1 MGLIWVAGAALW
13 GVAEASLFFIVPDV
27 LITFAVMR
35 FGLRQG
41 LLLSVV
47 AAAFASLTGCFMWL
61 WASRDA
67 ETARHVMLL
76 VPAIGPDL
84 LARAQGEIAAGW
96 PLHLVTG
103 AMTGVPYKLHAVEAG
118 ARGIDPRLF
127 LAMSFVARLARF
139 TLTAIL
145 TAIGKAILA
154 RLRRPQWRYAG
165 WALSWIAV
173 YGVYFATRVMA

>member
-47 AAAFASLTGCFMWL
+47 AAVFASITGCFMWL

-76 VPAIGPDL
+76 VPAIGPIFWRVHR
-84 LARAQGEIAAGW
+84 ARSRPVGRCISS
-96 PLHLVTG
+96 P
-103 AMTGVPYKLHAVEAG
+103 
-118 ARGIDPRLF
+118 AR
-127 LAMSFVARLARF
+127 
-139 TLTAIL
+139 
-145 TAIGKAILA
+145 
-154 RLRRPQWRYAG
+154 
-165 WALSWIAV
+165 
-173 YGVYFATRVMA
+173 